1 MKKSIFF
8 VNSNSTAHFCLSI
21 LLYYTVNKKMCIESS
36 DLKGFFRFK
45 TLNLTVKQSS
55 AMKSMEILMANAN
68 ELPSLPWHLQC
79 SSCFYKDHDGNLL
92 KVIQY

>member
-1 MKKSIFF
+1 MYKDFNLRFEKIYFF
-8 VNSNSTAHFCLSI
+8 FNSNSTAHFCLSI

-36 DLKGFFRFK
+36 DLKVFFRFK

-68 ELPSLPWHLQC
+68 ELPKYTLAPTML
-79 SSCFYKDHDGNLL
+79 
-92 KVIQY
+92 

>member
-1 MKKSIFF
+1 
-8 VNSNSTAHFCLSI
+8 
-21 LLYYTVNKKMCIESS
+21 MCIESS

-68 ELPSLPWHLQC
+68 ELPKFTLAPTML
-79 SSCFYKDHDGNLL
+79 
-92 KVIQY
+92 